1 MTVKA
6 LQRCL
11 IGYVGGVRMN
21 IAMTCGACIKLRLA
35 TPADCDVSARS
46 RQRQCDRSTDP
57 GAAAGDECV
66 LTGKIIC
73 GGACHFRLDPAVAR
87 PCPTIDRAGRV
98 RHSKAAATTPPDP
111 RAVLPHEA
119 SNTDWPDAAGRGRR
133 DRHGQPLE
141 SN

>member
-1 MTVKA
+1 RSVGA
-6 LQRCL
+6 PR
-11 IGYVGGVRMN
+11 GGVRLT
-21 IAMTCGACIKLRLA
+21 IAMTWGACIKLRLA

-87 PCPTIDRAGRV
+87 RCRTIDRAGRV
-98 RHSKAAATTPPDP
+98 RHRKAAATTPPHP
-111 RAVLPHEA
+111 PALLPHKATHKRLPEPA
-119 SNTDWPDAAGRGRR
+119 R
-133 DRHGQPLE
+133 
-141 SN
+141 